1 MPSFEDTLAAIGNEP
16 PLVAD
21 GRSKPP
27 DRRELSTRW
36 LSGTFLTGITSS
48 VLMGA
53 ALFAALDGR
62 EQVAKPARVLS
73 ASSVAPGAQP
83 NEKTDRLASTR
94 VLTRLSAGRRL
105 DVSTVTRT
113 GDRDV
118 VRTLPFVQVRMSLGA
133 SHAGN
138 GTYPPFDPLTVLAE
152 DVPTQST
159 VITGSIYG
167 AKVDS
172 AVTLRTVD
180 FPVETAVFE
189 EMNALTS
196 EEVEV
201 VVRNV
206 GNVLVDGGVEVAALH
221 YVDPERF
228 GGALRASVSDQAFG
242 IRIVEENVSIARA
255 QKEPEEFTDYSED
268 IVPIRSESEIA
279 GVLAEAGYVGAGTD
293 GMAEAVAILLGS
305 PMLKSGYVL
314 RLGIETR
321 ESVRQIVRASIY
333 NQRQHVLTVALDDA
347 RRYVRGS
354 EPEANPAV
362 FAAFE
367 TTHQPVAQASGD
379 LPTVYDGI
387 YRATSSH
394 GLTQPMT
401 RQLVQLLATKVDFE
415 SPADPTDQ
423 IEVFFSQPDENDK
436 ATGDSELLYIKTNFG
451 GTARTFYRFQMEDGT
466 IDYFDEA
473 GRSVRQFL
481 LRNPIPTGQFT
492 SGFGNRRHPIL
503 GYARA
508 HTGVD
513 WAAPR
518 GTPILASGDGIVE
531 QAGWNGGYGQQT
543 VIRHANGYQTTFNHQ
558 SKIADG
564 VVPGARIRQGQ
575 IIGYVGSTG
584 LSTGNH
590 LHYELII
597 NGTKVDPM
605 RIRLPAERTLTG
617 DELQAFLTERRRID
631 DLLLRS
637 AGDLRTPAQNT

>member
-1 MPSFEDTLAAIGNEP
+1 
-16 PLVAD
+16 
-21 GRSKPP
+21 
-27 DRRELSTRW
+27 
-36 LSGTFLTGITSS
+36 
-48 VLMGA
+48 
-53 ALFAALDGR
+53 
-62 EQVAKPARVLS
+62 
-73 ASSVAPGAQP
+73 
-83 NEKTDRLASTR
+83 
-94 VLTRLSAGRRL
+94 
-105 DVSTVTRT
+105 
-113 GDRDV
+113 
-118 VRTLPFVQVRMSLGA
+118 
-133 SHAGN
+133 
-138 GTYPPFDPLTVLAE
+138 
-152 DVPTQST
+152 
-159 VITGSIYG
+159 
-167 AKVDS
+167 
-172 AVTLRTVD
+172 VD

-189 EMNALTS
+189 EMNALSS

-201 VVRNV
+201 VARNVRNI
-206 GNVLVDGGVEVAALH
+206 LVDGGVEVAALH
-221 YVDPERF
+221 YVEPERF
-228 GGALRASVSDQAFG
+228 GGGIRASVSDQAFG

-255 QKEPEEFTDYSED
+255 RKEPDQFTDYGED

-279 GVLAEAGYVGAGTD
+279 GVLAEAGYVGAGAD

-305 PMLKSGYVL
+305 PTLQSGYVL

-321 ESVRQIVRASIY
+321 ESIRQIVRASIY

-367 TTHQPVAQASGD
+367 TSHQPVAQASGD

-466 IDYFDEA
+466 TDYFDEA

-564 VVPGARIRQGQ
+564 VVPGAPIRQGQ

-637 AGDLRTPAQNT
+637 AGDLRIPAQNI